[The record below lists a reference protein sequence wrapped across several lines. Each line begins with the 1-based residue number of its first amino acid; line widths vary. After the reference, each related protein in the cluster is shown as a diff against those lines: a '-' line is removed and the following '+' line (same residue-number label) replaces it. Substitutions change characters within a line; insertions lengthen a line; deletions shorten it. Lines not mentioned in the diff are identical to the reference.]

1 MVNQGSQF
9 DISRT
14 IEIDVLS
21 SLVLKYH
28 SKKILTTSKFF
39 DFNNLTSLNNLIFVV
54 PFKEKKNDNFNN
66 VRTNRNKKGIM
77 NKKNYEYEFYFNN
90 KRM

>member
-1 MVNQGSQF
+1 MCNEKDMVNQGSQF

-28 SKKILTTSKFF
+28 SKKILTTSKIF

-54 PFKEKKNDNFNN
+54 PFEKK
-66 VRTNRNKKGIM
+66 
-77 NKKNYEYEFYFNN
+77 
-90 KRM
+90 